1 MFVRRVREK
10 LGLMGILRI
19 KSMHPFDQWLKDDPE
34 LAQSLDSLLKNSDT
48 YGVIAASNLA
58 KLFAEN
64 ISSPDFS
71 IRMSA
76 YTASHSL
83 NKMLGGDEPWIPER
97 FTGGF

>member
-1 MFVRRVREK
+1 
-10 LGLMGILRI
+10 
-19 KSMHPFDQWLKDDPE
+19 
-34 LAQSLDSLLKNSDT
+34 
-48 YGVIAASNLA
+48 VIAASNLA